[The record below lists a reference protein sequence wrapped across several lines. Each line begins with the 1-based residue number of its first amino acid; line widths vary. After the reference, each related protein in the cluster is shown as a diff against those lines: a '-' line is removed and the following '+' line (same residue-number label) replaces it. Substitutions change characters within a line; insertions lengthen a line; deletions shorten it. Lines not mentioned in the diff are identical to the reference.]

1 MTKLVQ
7 RLVFAQIMDAATFA
21 AFFILVPISVH
32 VERNPVIGTLYA
44 MGGFALV
51 ACVKVLVTLIVG
63 YRTISSTA
71 EASSSGDDPDECGD
85 RIRHYRSS
93 FQHRIADQEPVIA
106 ASISLRSR
114 NGVLDEPISSSSL
127 GGSRRTEA
135 LLQDRQV
142 RRTDRGHGVTD
153 HRSPIEV

>member
-63 YRTISSTA
+63 YRTIHQPLKHPRLVTILMSAATA
-71 EASSSGDDPDECGD
+71 SGITG
-85 RIRHYRSS
+85 
-93 FQHRIADQEPVIA
+93 A
-106 ASISLRSR
+106 AFNIGSL
-114 NGVLDEPISSSSL
+114 IKSL
-127 GGSRRTEA
+127 
-135 LLQDRQV
+135 
-142 RRTDRGHGVTD
+142 
-153 HRSPIEV
+153 